1 MRISFYILMIVI
13 VTSCTMIKPQVGGK
27 SVYSNG
33 KDKITLQQN
42 ENSAESSEITF
53 SRVYI
58 PSNSVGTILCQTN
71 GEIII
76 EKYSTK
82 LGTHQVDKARSSF
95 LDVKKLQSL
104 NKLYY
109 FGGLFI
115 LLGIAAIA
123 LKSYLP
129 FLGIKVPIL
138 CIGVGIMLC
147 MLPSALSDTSMKYAI
162 FGVCC
167 LLAFAMAKKYT
178 PTSSS
183 ETKIQMSENTNNERK
198 EN

>member
-1 MRISFYILMIVI
+1 MRISLYILAIILCV
-13 VTSCTMIKPQVGGK
+13 SCSMIKPQVGGK
-27 SVYSNG
+27 SVYTNG
-33 KDKITLQQN
+33 KEKITLQQN
-42 ENSAESSEITF
+42 ENSAEPSEITF

-58 PSNSVGTILCQTN
+58 PSNTVGKVFCETN

-76 EKYSTK
+76 ERYSSK
-82 LGTHQVDKARSSF
+82 LGTHQVDKARHSF

-109 FGGLFI
+109 FGCFFI

-123 LKSYLP
+123 LKGYLP

-138 CIGVGIMLC
+138 CIGIGIMLC

-162 FGVCC
+162 FGVCVV
-167 LLAFAMAKKYT
+167 LAFAMAKKYNT
-178 PTSSS
+178 NTSS
-183 ETKIQMSENTNNERK
+183 ETKIQMSETNNETK
-198 EN
+198 GN